1 MKCLNPIKKAPY
13 FLTNIIMSNNN
24 NLSECEFN
32 VLYPVP
38 YTNQNQSTLFPYI
51 KIQKPEHA
59 GEEAQCVQD
68 RSNVMMASLLKKA
81 EQEQEEIDCD
91 GDDDCDDVYFED
103 DEAQACA
110 RLRLA
115 DLARIARFSRL
126 ELEEAALDI
135 PKLVRQTTGMVVN
148 GKTVYNGCP
157 SGARLLRGDCDVL
170 VIDEFDID
178 RH

>member
-1 MKCLNPIKKAPY
+1 MKCLNLIKKASY

-24 NLSECEFN
+24 NLSEYEFN
-32 VLYPVP
+32 ALYPVP
-38 YTNQNQSTLFPYI
+38 YTNQNQSILFPYI

-68 RSNVMMASLLKKA
+68 RAKDMMASLLKKA

-91 GDDDCDDVYFED
+91 DDCDDVYLED

-115 DLARIARFSRL
+115 ELSRIARFSRL
-126 ELEEAALDI
+126 ELEEATLDI

-157 SGARLLRGDCDVL
+157 SGARLLSGDCGDAL
-170 VIDEFDID
+170 MSDGFDID
-178 RH
+178 II